1 MKQKLLVLYRYLP
14 WLLLLLVIDGL
25 AALLLWLSDADAFFA
40 LNTVMLLSTI
50 LLFAAVFFILLSFD
64 RKRKPAFQAF
74 LNTPDLFHEEN
85 LIKTL
90 HRAEAD
96 SVRLLGQTLREK
108 ENARNLA
115 EAGLNSYE
123 EYVEA
128 WAHETKTPLSLLT
141 LVLDNHEEELPASV
155 RFKLDYARS
164 RMQEYINQMLYYARL
179 GSARKD
185 YFFESLD
192 LCTCIEDVLEDYKP
206 LLKEQQFL
214 IRNLVPE
221 TWIFTD
227 DRGIHFLLSQ
237 IISNSIK
244 YCTSSADANT
254 VPTLTFTLTHS
265 EELTVLSI
273 RDNGIGVRNCDLPY
287 IFEKGFTGAS
297 ADTRKKATGMGLYLS
312 QKIADDLNIVLD
324 ARSEWGKGF
333 EMTVSFYCRPF

>member
-1 MKQKLLVLYRYLP
+1 MKQKLFVLYRYLP
-14 WLLLLLVIDGL
+14 WLLLLLVIDSL
-25 AALLLWLSDADAFFA
+25 AALLLWLADADAFFA
-40 LNTVMLLSTI
+40 LNIVILLSTVI
-50 LLFAAVFFILLSFD
+50 LFAAVFSILLAFD
-64 RKRKPAFQAF
+64 QKRKSAFEAF
-74 LNTPDLFHEEN
+74 LNTPDSTHEEN

-90 HRAEAD
+90 HRTETD
-96 SVRLLGQTLREK
+96 SVRLLGQILREK
-108 ENARNLA
+108 ENARNQA
-115 EAGLNSYE
+115 EAGLNNYE

-141 LVLDNHEEELPASV
+141 LVLDNHEEELPAPV

-185 YFFESLD
+185 YLFESLE
-192 LCTCIEDVLEDYKP
+192 LRTCIEDVLEDYGP
-206 LLKEQQFL
+206 LLKEQHFR
-214 IRNLVPE
+214 IRNQVPE
-221 TWIFTD
+221 TRIFTD

-244 YCTSSADANT
+244 YCARHSYADM

-265 EELTVLSI
+265 GELAVLSI
-273 RDNGIGVRNCDLPY
+273 RDNGIGVRSCDLPY

-312 QKIADDLNIVLD
+312 QKIADDLNISLD

-333 EMTVSFYCRPF
+333 EMTVSFYYRPS